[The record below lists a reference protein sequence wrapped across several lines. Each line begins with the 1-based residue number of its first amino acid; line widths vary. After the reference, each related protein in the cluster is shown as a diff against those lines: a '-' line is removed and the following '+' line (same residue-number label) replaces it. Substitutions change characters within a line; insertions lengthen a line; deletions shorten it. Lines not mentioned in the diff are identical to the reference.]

1 MVRPRKTQTPQTPGL
16 EAGAAY
22 GEVSDSL
29 AAQDAIPLPQKGGIT
44 TPPQVNPPAFEG
56 PMAQGNPLAAAMAYT
71 PQVTPLTAQGQGPQG
86 MMGPPMPTPQEDAAQ
101 MLRNWAEAVNEPA
114 LVDAAIQLSQ

>member
-29 AAQDAIPLPQKGGIT
+29 EAQKAIPHYRMFQSGRS
-44 TPPQVNPPAFEG
+44 V
-56 PMAQGNPLAAAMAYT
+56 
-71 PQVTPLTAQGQGPQG
+71 
-86 MMGPPMPTPQEDAAQ
+86 
-101 MLRNWAEAVNEPA
+101 
-114 LVDAAIQLSQ
+114 